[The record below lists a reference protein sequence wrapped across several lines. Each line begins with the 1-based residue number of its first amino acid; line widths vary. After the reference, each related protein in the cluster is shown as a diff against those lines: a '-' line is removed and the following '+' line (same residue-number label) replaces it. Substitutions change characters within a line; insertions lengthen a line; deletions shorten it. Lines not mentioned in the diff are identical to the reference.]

1 MRTLALMFR
10 KIESKD
16 KTKYVNFNLSSKAKT
31 KIKVYL
37 KQISKYNF
45 LAESS
50 YIKLS
55 KELDHPK
62 KGLINI
68 QNTEGNECFKL
79 CLVRYLNSADHNP
92 ARFTK
97 ADKGFVK
104 RLNFKDIKFP
114 VKTRDIHK

>member
-1 MRTLALMFR
+1 MRTLVLMFR

-16 KTKYVNFNLSSKAKT
+16 KTKYDNFNSSSKAEII
-31 KIKVYL
+31 IKVYS
-37 KQISKYNF
+37 KQISKYKF

-68 QNTEGNECFKL
+68 QNTEGNECFKR
-79 CLVRYLNSADHNP
+79 CLVRYLNTADHHP
-92 ARFTK
+92 ERFTK
-97 ADKGFVK
+97 ADKDFVK